1 MIHINGE
8 CSVLEKS
15 SPLRTRRA
23 GAAVRESIHGCL
35 CVGAEEQAGTVQRL
49 LRIVARAC
57 AGRSGPGR
65 KRGSSRRYLR
75 LQA

>member
-23 GAAVRESIHGCL
+23 WAVQESIHGCL

-65 KRGSSRRYLR
+65 RRGSSRRYLR